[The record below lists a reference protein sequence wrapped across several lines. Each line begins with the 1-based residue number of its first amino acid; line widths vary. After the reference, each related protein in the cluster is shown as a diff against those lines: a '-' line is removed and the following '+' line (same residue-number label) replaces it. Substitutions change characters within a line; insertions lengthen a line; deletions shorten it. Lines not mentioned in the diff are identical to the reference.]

1 MYIAVLS
8 SNRERA
14 DRLGDRILRHCL
26 QKGCYS
32 TFLSF
37 TADERFLEELTRRE
51 FSTVILTADSREELL
66 LAEAIGVRSPRTRLV
81 LLGTDRAAVEGYAL
95 DACYCAG
102 AEPEEA
108 ELDSIFTVLFPP
120 VQVNG

>member
-32 TFLSF
+32 TFLSY
-37 TADERFLEELTRRE
+37 TADDRFLEELTRRE
-51 FSTVILTADSREELL
+51 FSTVVLTADGREELL
-66 LAEAIGVRSPRTRLV
+66 LAEAICARSPRIKLV
-81 LLGTDRAAVEGYAL
+81 LLGTNKAAVEGYAL
-95 DACYCAG
+95 DVSYCAG
-102 AEPEEA
+102 AEPGET
-108 ELDSIFTVLFPP
+108 ELDSIATVIFPP
-120 VQVNG
+120 VQAK